1 MAEEE
6 KQVVKGGSFFTKYLV
21 IGIIVLINILLVA
34 GVSLFVY
41 NTMKTGPAHNEEGIS
56 ENDTVTS
63 KERTVYDINN
73 EFRIPTRDGGMVI
86 LKVALG
92 LSTEG
97 ARAIVEKCYPKV
109 YDAINTFF
117 LKKDT
122 AGIKDDFIKTGN
134 KRLHSQLARAINES
148 LKNNFKLEEFYFK
161 DDIKQ
166 EIVNVYFKSFLT
178 TKNN

>member
-6 KQVVKGGSFFTKYLV
+6 KQASKGGSFITKYLI

-34 GVSLFVY
+34 GVSIFVY
-41 NTMKTGPAHNEEGIS
+41 NTMKSGPVSNEETLS
-56 ENDTVTS
+56 STETVKN
-63 KERTVYDINN
+63 KERALFDINN

-86 LKVALG
+86 FKLALG

-97 ARAIVEKCYPKV
+97 SRLTAEKNYTKV

-122 AGIKDDFIKTGN
+122 EGVKDDFINTGN
-134 KRLHSQLARAINES
+134 KRLHSQLARAINEA
-148 LKNNFKLEEFYFK
+148 LKDDFTLETFYFK

-166 EIVNVYFKSFLT
+166 EVVNVYFKSFLT
-178 TKNN
+178 TKN